1 VAYKSKY
8 YDPKQTAKDEAERK
22 AKAKRR
28 STAGLSDKGKAIARN
43 VKQNIRNYRQQ
54 YYDAEKLDMQTKIA
68 QLREEL
74 RAMSKEQR
82 KAMKETYKQKIADLR
97 QQHKER
103 KEKIKAWF
111 EKLYLSELD
120 KIKADPSLQKPKKTR
135 KRKSSRRRSSRRRSS
150 RRRSSGKGHRGRP
163 KGAKDKKK
171 RKRRDS

>member
-1 VAYKSKY
+1 MAYKSKY

-54 YYDAEKLDMQTKIA
+54 YYDSAKLDMQTKIA

-74 RAMSKEQR
+74 RAMPKEQR

-97 QQHKER
+97 QQHKEI

-111 EKLYLSELD
+111 EELYLSELD

-135 KRKSSRRRSSRRRSS
+135 KKTRKRKSS

-171 RKRRDS
+171 RKKRGS

>member
-1 VAYKSKY
+1 MAYKSKY
-8 YDPKQTAKDEAERK
+8 YDPEQTAKDEAERK

-28 STAGLSDKGKAIARN
+28 STAGLSDQGKAIARN

-54 YYDAEKLDMQTKIA
+54 YYDSAKLDMQTKIA

-74 RAMSKEQR
+74 RAMPKEQR

-111 EKLYLSELD
+111 EELYLSELD

-135 KRKSSRRRSSRRRSS
+135 KRKSSRRMSS

-171 RKRRDS
+171 RKRRGS

>member
-1 VAYKSKY
+1 MAYKSKY

-28 STAGLSDKGKAIARN
+28 STAGLSDQGKAIACN

-54 YYDAEKLDMQTKIA
+54 YYDSAKLDMQTKIA

-74 RAMSKEQR
+74 RAMPKEQR

-97 QQHKER
+97 QQHKEI

-111 EKLYLSELD
+111 DELYLSELD

-135 KRKSSRRRSSRRRSS
+135 KRKTRKRKSSRRRSS

>member
-1 VAYKSKY
+1 MAYKSKY

-54 YYDAEKLDMQTKIA
+54 YYDSAKLDMQTKIA

-74 RAMSKEQR
+74 RAMPKEQR

-97 QQHKER
+97 QRHKEI

-111 EKLYLSELD
+111 EELYLSELD

-135 KRKSSRRRSSRRRSS
+135 KKTRKRKSS

-171 RKRRDS
+171 RKKRGS